1 MFLFYLRLNKSWK
14 SLENDSERE
23 LARLNK
29 VLKALV
35 VYHLRGQTGRI
46 MVLLN
51 GSQSSG
57 LVNNG
62 PGIAFSTCTDQSHLP
77 ENVPEHEVASFMSHF
92 FYVLS

>member
-46 MVLLN
+46 MVLL
-51 GSQSSG
+51 
-57 LVNNG
+57 
-62 PGIAFSTCTDQSHLP
+62 
-77 ENVPEHEVASFMSHF
+77 
-92 FYVLS
+92 